1 MHKGDL
7 QRVVIS
13 LTPVDYDREIVVLKD
28 KAEKSYRRAYEIC
41 VRIDDLSDIKAGIIL
56 HYSVYIF
63 EENKDY
69 ERAYQ
74 IANKFYEKAK
84 KLLSKIK
91 NSNETHLELINIM
104 TIMKQNID
112 VWKNKIDN
120 APYEQEEEENIDKK
134 SKDNEKEKV

>member
-1 MHKGDL
+1 M
-7 QRVVIS
+7 
-13 LTPVDYDREIVVLKD
+13 
-28 KAEKSYRRAYEIC
+28 AY
-41 VRIDDLSDIKAGIIL
+41 L

-91 NSNETHLELINIM
+91 NSNETYLELINIM
-104 TIMKQNID
+104 TIMKTI
-112 VWKNKIDN
+112 I
-120 APYEQEEEENIDKK
+120 YL
-134 SKDNEKEKV
+134 KEKVN